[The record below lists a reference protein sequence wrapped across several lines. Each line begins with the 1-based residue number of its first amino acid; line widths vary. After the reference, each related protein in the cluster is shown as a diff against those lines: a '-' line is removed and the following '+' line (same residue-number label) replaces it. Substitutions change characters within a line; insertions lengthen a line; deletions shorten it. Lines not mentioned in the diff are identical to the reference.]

1 MCIRDSGYI
10 RDIEVIKD
18 IPIGV
23 YAKNT
28 YPKKTDKSVGVG
40 KVNVPIEINNMLINP
55 DEWIYVDTN
64 GWVIAKSEL
73 EL

>member
-1 MCIRDSGYI
+1 MCIRDR

-23 YAKNT
+23 YAKNK
-28 YPKKTDKSVGVG
+28 YPKKTDKSVGEG
-40 KVNVPIEINNMLINP
+40 EVNVPIEINNMLINP

-64 GWVIAKSEL
+64 GWVITKSEL

>member
-1 MCIRDSGYI
+1 MCIRDS
-10 RDIEVIKD
+10 
-18 IPIGV
+18 
-23 YAKNT
+23 T

-40 KVNVPIEINNMLINP
+40 EVNVPIEINNMLINP

-64 GWVIAKSEL
+64 GWVITKSEL